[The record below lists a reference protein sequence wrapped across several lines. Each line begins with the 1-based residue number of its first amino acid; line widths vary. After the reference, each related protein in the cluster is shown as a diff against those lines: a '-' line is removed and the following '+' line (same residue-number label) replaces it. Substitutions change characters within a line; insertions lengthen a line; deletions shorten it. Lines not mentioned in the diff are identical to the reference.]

1 MSRKRILIVEDLAT
15 LAIAYA
21 AQLERAGFETMTVD
35 TGAQALRALADEGQ
49 FAAMLLDLQLPDVDG
64 LQLLRDNTELLGR
77 LPVVVAT
84 ADASL
89 SRAIEAMRLG
99 AFDFLVKP
107 LAGPRLVSVVT
118 SAVETG
124 QVPQTAPA
132 PTSTTPKAKTGPG
145 TFIGSS
151 AAMQEVYRQIIAIAR
166 SRATV
171 FITGESGTGKEVC
184 AEAIHREGG
193 RSTGPFVAI
202 NCGAIPENLLES
214 ELFGHLKGSFTG
226 AVADRIGAVQAAHKG
241 TLFLDEICEMALP
254 LQVKLLRFL
263 QTGTVQRVGAN
274 RVEEV
279 DVRIVCAT
287 NRDPEREVA
296 EGRFREDL
304 YYRLAVVPVHMPP
317 LRDRGS
323 DIAELAEAF
332 LQRFANEEGKHF
344 DPMGSAQLAALT
356 AYNWPGNVRELQN
369 VLRRATVLNEGPTL
383 PLSAFP
389 LAAQIAGTL
398 SPSLASSTVSPMRP
412 AAGLAS
418 ASAVQAGHLNSPPLN
433 SGQRDLL
440 AIAQALRGLT
450 LDEIERIAID
460 SAIDN
465 AGGSLPA
472 AARVLGVSPSTL
484 YRKRERWQA
493 TGGGK

>member
-1 MSRKRILIVEDLAT
+1 MTRKRILIVEDLPT

-21 AQLERAGFETMTVD
+21 AQLERAGFETVTVE
-35 TGAQALRALADEGQ
+35 TGAEALRALARDAK

-64 LQLLRDNTELLGR
+64 LQLLRDNAELLDR

-89 SRAIEAMRLG
+89 ARAIEAMRLG

-107 LAGPRLVSVVT
+107 VAGARLVSVVT
-118 SAVETG
+118 SAIETG
-124 QVPQTAPA
+124 QSPEVQLSSASPRA
-132 PTSTTPKAKTGPG
+132 KAKGSPG
-145 TFIGSS
+145 TFIGNSPP
-151 AAMQEVYRQIIAIAR
+151 MQEVYRQIACVAR

-184 AEAIHREGG
+184 AEATHREGG

-263 QTGTVQRVGAN
+263 QTGTVQRVGSN

-287 NRDPEREVA
+287 NRDPVREVA

-317 LRDRGS
+317 LRERGG
-323 DIAELAEAF
+323 DIGELAQAF
-332 LQRFANEEGKHF
+332 LQRFAHEEGKHF
-344 DPMGSAQLAALT
+344 DPLGATQLAALA

-369 VLRRATVLNEGPTL
+369 VLRRGAVLHEGPIL
-383 PLSAFP
+383 PLTAFP
-389 LAAQIAGTL
+389 LAAQLAGT
-398 SPSLASSTVSPMRP
+398 RP
-412 AAGLAS
+412 ASGTPF
-418 ASAVQAGHLNSPPLN
+418 AVAPVIAAAPTIAAPDH
-433 SGQRDLL
+433 DLL
-440 AIAQALRGLT
+440 AITQALRGLT
-450 LDEIERIAID
+450 LDEIERIAIE
-460 SAIDN
+460 SAIDV
-465 AGGSLPA
+465 AGGS
-472 AARVLGVSPSTL
+472 
-484 YRKRERWQA
+484 
-493 TGGGK
+493 